1 MSYFDEDAREMLEV
15 YLLETRQ
22 LTEQLNNCLMEAE
35 KNNRFAEEDIHGIFR
50 VMHTIKSSSA
60 MMGLTQLSALAH
72 KLEDIFAYYREEIG
86 TIENPEQEIFDLMFL
101 VSDHITTEMERMEAE
116 EYVPSDIKRIEKQ
129 AEEYWEQFCCDEQK
143 KEQIVEPQQEDPQK
157 CDYFDGKSGTIVN
170 VIFRTGL
177 PFGKCQSLYA
187 DSADSRIM
195 L

>member
-101 VSDHITTEMERMEAE
+101 VSDHYSRNGTDGRKNMYR
-116 EYVPSDIKRIEKQ
+116 
-129 AEEYWEQFCCDEQK
+129 
-143 KEQIVEPQQEDPQK
+143 QI
-157 CDYFDGKSGTIVN
+157 
-170 VIFRTGL
+170 
-177 PFGKCQSLYA
+177 
-187 DSADSRIM
+187 
-195 L
+195 

>member
-35 KNNRFAEEDIHGIFR
+35 KNNRFA
-50 VMHTIKSSSA
+50 
-60 MMGLTQLSALAH
+60 
-72 KLEDIFAYYREEIG
+72 
-86 TIENPEQEIFDLMFL
+86 
-101 VSDHITTEMERMEAE
+101 DHITAEMERMEAE

-170 VIFRTGL
+170 VIFEQGCRLENVRAFMLIRQIRGL
-177 PFGKCQSLYA
+177 CSDYIRNR
-187 DSADSRIM
+187 SNV
-195 L
+195 